1 MTPTGLLESIGAT
14 LDGDV
19 LGPEHADYETARRLW
34 NAHIDRRP
42 AMIARCTSTA
52 DVAAAVTA
60 AVQGGLEIAVR
71 GGGHSFPGYSVCDRG
86 LMINLSAMNRVLVD
100 PVAKRAHVQGGA
112 LLGDLDR
119 AAQAHGLAVPLGGV
133 SHTGVGGLTLGGG
146 MGYLSRLYGLSIDN
160 LVSAEIVL
168 ADGSILRVDDDHEP
182 DLFWAIR
189 GGGGNFGVVTDFEFQ
204 LHEVG
209 PMLQFGLFFWGL
221 EQGEEALRLIRELFV
236 DLPLSLNAMPIL
248 GLTAPPAPFVPAE
261 HHFATGYALLLAGFG
276 DPAEH
281 AAAVERIRS
290 ALPPLFD
297 LVTPMPYVGLQSFI
311 DEPNAAGSYGYDK
324 GAYLAELT
332 DDVISVLTDF
342 VPRKTSPLSVLPFY
356 RLDGAY
362 SEVADDATAF
372 SGPRTP
378 CYFANLIGLCPAP
391 QMLGPERAWIRSL
404 HGALQPYALGTGSYV
419 NVAPELDTAGVRDTY
434 GTKFARLQAIKTAY
448 DPRNVFHR
456 NANIPPA

>member
-1 MTPTGLLESIGAT
+1 
-14 LDGDV
+14 
-19 LGPEHADYETARRLW
+19 
-34 NAHIDRRP
+34 
-42 AMIARCTSTA
+42 
-52 DVAAAVTA
+52 
-60 AVQGGLEIAVR
+60 
-71 GGGHSFPGYSVCDRG
+71 
-86 LMINLSAMNRVLVD
+86 
-100 PVAKRAHVQGGA
+100 
-112 LLGDLDR
+112 
-119 AAQAHGLAVPLGGV
+119 
-133 SHTGVGGLTLGGG
+133 
-146 MGYLSRLYGLSIDN
+146 
-160 LVSAEIVL
+160 
-168 ADGSILRVDDDHEP
+168 
-182 DLFWAIR
+182 
-189 GGGGNFGVVTDFEFQ
+189 
-204 LHEVG
+204 
-209 PMLQFGLFFWGL
+209 
-221 EQGEEALRLIRELFV
+221 
-236 DLPLSLNAMPIL
+236 MPIL

-404 HGALQPYALGTGSYV
+404 HEALQPYAIGSGSYV